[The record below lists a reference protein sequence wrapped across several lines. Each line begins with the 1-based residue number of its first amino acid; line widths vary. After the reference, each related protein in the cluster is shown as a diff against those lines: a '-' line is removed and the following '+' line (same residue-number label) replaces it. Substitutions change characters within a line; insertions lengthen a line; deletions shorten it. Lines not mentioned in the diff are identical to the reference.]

1 MLTTSAK
8 TFSFALLAL
17 AASLGGCSSSSSSSP
32 GDSTGTTGASSGAMT
47 AVTGFGSNPGNLA
60 MYTYVPSG
68 VPADAPLVVAMH
80 GCTQSAAIYADAG
93 WNDLADL
100 EKIYVVYPEQSSSNN
115 SESCFNFFQD
125 GDATRDQG
133 EALSIK
139 QMVDWM
145 KTKYSIDS
153 NKVYVTGL
161 SAGGAMTAVMLATYP
176 DVFSAGAVMSGIP
189 YGCAHSATDA
199 YTCMNPGKTESA
211 ATWGSYAKAGYPS
224 YTGVYPRLAVW
235 HGQSDTTVNE
245 SNAADLVSQWT
256 ALVGISQTPD
266 ATNTVN
272 GATHTIYNDASGK
285 TLVERYSIPGMN
297 HGTALDPSHGC
308 GVATA
313 YMLDEGICS
322 TALAWAFFSGDSAP
336 TLTSKDESSSS
347 SGSGSAVSLPT
358 FDGGFAFPSFDAG
371 TWTLPTFT
379 WPTLPTGSGSS
390 TCQNFVDTN
399 YDHVA
404 FGRAHLCGTT
414 YGDACADGSND
425 DLGSYSMT
433 ITTIHE
439 TSAGNYASGACP

>member
-1 MLTTSAK
+1 MLTTFTK
-8 TFSFALLAL
+8 FSSIALLAL
-17 AASLGGCSSSSSSSP
+17 AASLGGCSASSPSSSSSSDSDP
-32 GDSTGTTGASSGAMT
+32 TGSTGSSAAAMT

-60 MYTYVPSG
+60 MYTYVPTG
-68 VPADAPLVVAMH
+68 VPANAPLVVAMH

-93 WNDLADL
+93 WNDLADV

-125 GDATRDQG
+125 ADATRDQG

-145 KTKYSIDS
+145 KTKYSIDA

-176 DVFSAGAVMSGIP
+176 DVFAAGAVMSGIP
-189 YGCAHSATDA
+189 YGCAHSASDA

-224 YTGVYPRLAVW
+224 YAGTYPRLAVW
-235 HGQSDTTVNE
+235 HGQSDSTVNE
-245 SNAADLVSQWT
+245 SNAADLVAQWT
-256 ALVGISQTPD
+256 ALIGISQTPD

-272 GATHTIYNDASGK
+272 GATHTIYNDGSGK

-322 TALAWAFFSGDSAP
+322 TALAWAFFSGDPAP
-336 TLTSKDESSSS
+336 TLTNKDESGSSSS
-347 SGSGSAVSLPT
+347 SSSSLPS
-358 FDGGFAFPSFDAG
+358 FDGGFSFPTYDGGAFSF
-371 TWTLPTFT
+371 PTFT
-379 WPTLPTGSGSS
+379 WPTLPTTS
-390 TCQNFVDTN
+390 TCQNFTDTN

-414 YGDACADGSND
+414 YGDACANGSND
-425 DLGSYSMT
+425 DLGAYSLT
-433 ITTIHE
+433 ITTIKE
-439 TSAGNYASGACP
+439 TSSGVYSLGTCP

>member
-1 MLTTSAK
+1 MLTTFAK
-8 TFSFALLAL
+8 FSSIALFAF
-17 AASLGGCSSSSSSSP
+17 AASLAGCSSSSPSSSSDSDP
-32 GDSTGTTGASSGAMT
+32 AGSTGATSGAMT

-60 MYTYVPSG
+60 MYTYVPAS
-68 VPADAPLVVAMH
+68 VPADAALVVAMH

-93 WNDLADL
+93 WNDLADV

-115 SESCFNFFQD
+115 AESCFNFFQD
-125 GDATRDQG
+125 SDATRDQG

-145 KTKYSIDS
+145 KTKYSIDA

-176 DVFSAGAVMSGIP
+176 DVFAAGAVMSGIP

-211 ATWGSYAKAGYPS
+211 ATWGSYAKAGDPG

-245 SNAADLVSQWT
+245 SNAADLVAQWT
-256 ALVGISQTPD
+256 ALIGISQTPD

-322 TALAWAFFSGDSAP
+322 TALAWAFFSGDPAP
-336 TLTSKDESSSS
+336 TLTNADESGSS
-347 SGSGSAVSLPT
+347 SGSASSLPT
-358 FDGGFAFPSFDAG
+358 FDGGFSFPTFDAG
-371 TWTLPTFT
+371 AWSFPTFT
-379 WPTLPTGSGSS
+379 WPTLPTSGTS
-390 TCQNFVDTN
+390 TCQTFVDTN

-414 YGDACADGSND
+414 YGDACANGSND
-425 DLGSYSMT
+425 DLGAYSMT
-433 ITTIHE
+433 VTTIKE
-439 TSAGNYASGACP
+439 TSSGNYSLGACP